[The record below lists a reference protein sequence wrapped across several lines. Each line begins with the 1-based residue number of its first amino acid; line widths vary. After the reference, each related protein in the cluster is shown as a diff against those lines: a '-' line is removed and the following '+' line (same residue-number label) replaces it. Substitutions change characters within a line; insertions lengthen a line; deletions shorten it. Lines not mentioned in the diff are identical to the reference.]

1 MVLKVLNPCLSIAS
15 LALKMKEDELAQF
28 WMEKGNTS
36 GKFTETCVA
45 IEKPDQ
51 CMQDSSD
58 WLDTNLMASR
68 VPRYYMPST
77 LTTMAS
83 LSCGAAGPMGWKP
96 S

>member
-36 GKFTETCVA
+36 GELTETWLT

-51 CMQDSSD
+51 MQA
-58 WLDTNLMASR
+58 N
-68 VPRYYMPST
+68 
-77 LTTMAS
+77 
-83 LSCGAAGPMGWKP
+83 
-96 S
+96 